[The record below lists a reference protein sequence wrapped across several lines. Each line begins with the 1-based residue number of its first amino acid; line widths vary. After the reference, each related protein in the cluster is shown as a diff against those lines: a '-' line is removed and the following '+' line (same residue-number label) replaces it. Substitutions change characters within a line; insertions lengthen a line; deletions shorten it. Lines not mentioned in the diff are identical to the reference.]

1 MQTDTFLL
9 QDELVR
15 YCRTGLNEPITTKQ
29 ENTFHYRRLVYNVV
43 RDTIK
48 KANPL
53 FVELFGKEKFESAVK
68 LFFAEHKCQTAQVWK
83 LPKEFC
89 DYYSVN
95 QLPFEHNCPFVTEM
109 LLFEWTEVEIFMME
123 DEESVPYCEIG
134 DKENDFLVSNPEIR
148 IIPMAFPI
156 HKKKISEISE
166 SDRGQYFAIFVRH
179 PETKKVKYYDI
190 SLALAEMLVKINDEP
205 TKFEDLKSVMVR
217 YETSLEKQTE
227 RTTKLFDYA
236 LKQKMIL
243 GYTSTTNFNL

>member
-1 MQTDTFLL
+1 MQTDTYQL

-15 YCRTGLNEPITTKQ
+15 YCRTGENEPITTKQ

-53 FVELFGKEKFESAVK
+53 FIELFGKEKFESAVK
-68 LFFAEHKCQTAQVWK
+68 HFFAEHKCQTAQVWK

-89 DYYSVN
+89 EYYSAN
-95 QLPFEHNCPFVTEM
+95 PLPFEHDCAFVTEL

-123 DEESVPYCEIG
+123 DEESVPYVETG
-134 DKENDFLVSNPEIR
+134 NKEKDFLVSNPEIR
-148 IIPMAFPI
+148 IIPLSFPI
-156 HKKKISEISE
+156 HKMKVSEITE
-166 SDRGQYFAIFVRH
+166 SDRGQYFVIFVRH

-190 SLALAEMLVKINDEP
+190 SLALAEILVRINDEP
-205 TKFEDLKSVMVR
+205 TKFEDLKSILIR
-217 YETSLEKQTE
+217 YENSVEKQNARLE
-227 RTTKLFDYA
+227 KLFDYA

-243 GYTSTTNFNL
+243 GYTGSLNQ